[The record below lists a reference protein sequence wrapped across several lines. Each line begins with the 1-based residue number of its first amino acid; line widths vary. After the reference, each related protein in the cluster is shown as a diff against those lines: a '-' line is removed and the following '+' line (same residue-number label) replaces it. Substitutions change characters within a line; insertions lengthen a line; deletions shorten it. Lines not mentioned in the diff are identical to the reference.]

1 MRVFKKVLLLMTL
14 FLILMVSS
22 AFAVDYGMVTT
33 DVLNFRA
40 GPGTNHQVIG
50 QLRRG
55 EVIRIIGNG
64 GNNWVQVVYNGQEGY
79 VSLAYLSVRTVDETT
94 DRGNVDRSGQA
105 GYVTASAL
113 NLRKEPSVESEVL
126 KILGNHQQIQVVE
139 DLGNGWSQI
148 QSDGETGYVSNEY
161 IALGQAPAPSSRGE
175 EVIAFAKRFI
185 GTPYRYGGTTPA
197 GFDCSGFTQY
207 VFSHFGIRL
216 GRTTYDQVN
225 NGTYVSKANL
235 QVGDLV
241 LFRQSGSVDHVG
253 IYCGDGNF
261 IHSTKPGDVLRI
273 DTLSSGYY
281 SRYYHSGRR
290 VID

>member
-1 MRVFKKVLLLMTL
+1 MRIFKKVLLLTVL
-14 FLILMVSS
+14 FVIMLVSS

-33 DVLNFRA
+33 AVLNFRA
-40 GPGTNHQVIG
+40 GPGTNHQIIG
-50 QLRRG
+50 QLYKG
-55 EVIRIIGNG
+55 EVVRIVGNG
-64 GNNWVQVVYNGQEGY
+64 GNNWVEIVHDGRQGY
-79 VSLAYLSVRTVDETT
+79 VSLAYLSVRSVEETT
-94 DRGNVDRSGQA
+94 DRGDVERDRQA
-105 GYVTASAL
+105 GYVTANAL
-113 NLRKEPSVESEVL
+113 NLRKEPSTDSEVL
-126 KILGNHQQIQVVE
+126 KVLGNYQGIKIIK
-139 DLGNGWSQI
+139 DLQNGWSQI
-148 QSDGETGYVSNEY
+148 DADGQIGYVSSEY
-161 IALGQAPAPSSRGE
+161 IAFGQAPAPSSKGE
-175 EVIAFAKRFI
+175 EVIAFAKRFL

-235 QVGDLV
+235 QIGDLV

-261 IHSTKPGDVLRI
+261 IHSTKPGDVLKI
-273 DTLSSGYY
+273 DTLNSGYY

-290 VID
+290 VIN